1 MPVNS
6 HYEMS
11 WCDFKSY
18 LRDFEDFVMDNVFQK
33 MEYRMWRKFRD
44 ERPANTRVYIS
55 KSTNEF
61 NIEIYGEP
69 EFHRFV
75 RGDDS
80 FGDFFFENFLDR
92 EEAYDYW
99 MNENMTC
106 IDMYGN
112 IHEIDAKDVKI
123 QSTSSNVYPKK
134 NFKIDFAQSESVKN
148 TALECGEQLKV
159 AADATF
165 ARIKDTLASVP
176 VGICA
181 QPVEPTIS
189 ISLDTKVDK
198 AEFDAR
204 IKELTEIIDKHTAK
218 NEKENENMNAF
229 KFDFGPINGNAV
241 RMSMYGMAVKNKAG
255 TWVSYDA
262 KAGEIMDVDV
272 FNFDGANFMYKM
284 PVAMKDIAVGDVI
297 IHHGAPMFVVGKS
310 TDEKGLVVID
320 VIAGERKEVMLAKS
334 PFGFNFATKVVNFLG
349 NAFNGAANADNPFGN
364 MWMLMAMSGDNKDMK
379 DMLPFMMMANGGMDM
394 SNPMLMYALIGDGKM
409 DPMML
414 AFMSGAFNPAPA
426 HECKC
431 GGNCGNH
438 NN

>member
-1 MPVNS
+1 MPVRS

-11 WCDFKSY
+11 WGDFKSY

-69 EFHRFV
+69 EFHHFV

-80 FGDFFFENFLDR
+80 FGDFFFENFIDR

-99 MNENMTC
+99 VSVPKED
-106 IDMYGN
+106 I
-112 IHEIDAKDVKI
+112 
-123 QSTSSNVYPKK
+123 SS
-134 NFKIDFAQSESVKN
+134 ISLS
-148 TALECGEQLKV
+148 CGEKLKI
-159 AADATF
+159 AADKAYVN
-165 ARIKDTLASVP
+165 IKDTLAKASIGV
-176 VGICA
+176 CA

-189 ISLDTKVDK
+189 INLDTKVDK

-204 IKELTEIIDKHTAK
+204 IDELKEIIDKHTAK

-255 TWVSYDA
+255 TWVSYDT

-284 PVAMKDIAVGDVI
+284 PVAMKDITVGDVV
-297 IHHGAPMFVVGKS
+297 IHHGAPMFVTGKS
-310 TDEKGLVVID
+310 GDEKGLVVID

-349 NAFNGAANADNPFGN
+349 NAFNGSATAENPFGN

-394 SNPMLMYALIGDGKM
+394 SNPMLMYALMGKGDI

-431 GGNCGNH
+431 GGNCGYH
-438 NN
+438 NT

>member
-1 MPVNS
+1 MPVKS

-44 ERPANTRVYIS
+44 ERPANTRVYIN

-69 EFHRFV
+69 EFHHFV

-80 FGDFFFENFLDR
+80 FGDFFFENFIDR

-99 MNENMTC
+99 VSVPKED
-106 IDMYGN
+106 I
-112 IHEIDAKDVKI
+112 
-123 QSTSSNVYPKK
+123 SS
-134 NFKIDFAQSESVKN
+134 ISLS
-148 TALECGEQLKV
+148 CGEQLKI
-159 AADATF
+159 AADKAYVN
-165 ARIKDTLASVP
+165 IKDTLAKAS

-284 PVAMKDIAVGDVI
+284 PVAMKDIAVGDVV

-349 NAFNGAANADNPFGN
+349 NAFNGVANADNPFGN

-394 SNPMLMYALIGDGKM
+394 SNPMLMYALMGKGDI

-438 NN
+438 NT

>member
-1 MPVNS
+1 MPVRS

-11 WCDFKSY
+11 WGDFKSY

-69 EFHRFV
+69 EFHHFV

-80 FGDFFFENFLDR
+80 FGDFFFENFIDR

-99 MNENMTC
+99 VSVPKED
-106 IDMYGN
+106 I
-112 IHEIDAKDVKI
+112 
-123 QSTSSNVYPKK
+123 SS
-134 NFKIDFAQSESVKN
+134 ISLS
-148 TALECGEQLKV
+148 CGEKLKI
-159 AADATF
+159 AADKAYVN
-165 ARIKDTLASVP
+165 IKDTLAKASIGV
-176 VGICA
+176 CA

-189 ISLDTKVDK
+189 INLDTKVDK

-204 IKELTEIIDKHTAK
+204 IDELKEIIDKHTAK

-255 TWVSYDA
+255 TWVSYDT

-284 PVAMKDIAVGDVI
+284 PVAMKDIAVGDVV
-297 IHHGAPMFVVGKS
+297 IHHGAPMFVTGKS
-310 TDEKGLVVID
+310 GDEKGLVVID

-349 NAFNGAANADNPFGN
+349 NAFNGSATAENPFGN

-394 SNPMLMYALIGDGKM
+394 SNPMLMYALMGKGDI

-438 NN
+438 NT

>member
-1 MPVNS
+1 MPVRS

-11 WCDFKSY
+11 WGDFKSY

-69 EFHRFV
+69 EFHHFV

-80 FGDFFFENFLDR
+80 FGDFFFENFIDR

-99 MNENMTC
+99 VSVPKED
-106 IDMYGN
+106 I
-112 IHEIDAKDVKI
+112 
-123 QSTSSNVYPKK
+123 SS
-134 NFKIDFAQSESVKN
+134 ISLS
-148 TALECGEQLKV
+148 CGEKLKI
-159 AADATF
+159 AADKAYVN
-165 ARIKDTLASVP
+165 IKDTLAKASIGV
-176 VGICA
+176 CA

-189 ISLDTKVDK
+189 INLDTKVDK

-204 IKELTEIIDKHTAK
+204 IDELKEIIDKHTAK

-255 TWVSYDA
+255 TWVSYDT

-284 PVAMKDIAVGDVI
+284 PVAMKDITVGDVV
-297 IHHGAPMFVVGKS
+297 IHHGAPMFVTGKS
-310 TDEKGLVVID
+310 GDEKGLVVID

-349 NAFNGAANADNPFGN
+349 NAFNGSATAENPFGN

-394 SNPMLMYALIGDGKM
+394 SNPMLMYALMGKGDI

-438 NN
+438 NT

>member
-1 MPVNS
+1 MPVGS
-6 HYEMS
+6 RYEMS
-11 WCDFKSY
+11 WGDFKSY
-18 LRDFEDFVMDNVFQK
+18 LNDFEDFVMDNVFQK
-33 MEYRMWRKFRD
+33 MEYRMWRRFRID
-44 ERPANTRVYIS
+44 RPLNTRVYIE
-55 KSTNEF
+55 KCGDGF
-61 NIEIYGEP
+61 NITIGDEP
-69 EFHRFV
+69 EYHHFV

-80 FGDFFFENFLDR
+80 FGDFFCENFLDR

-99 MNENMTC
+99 MSENMTC

-112 IHEIDAKDVKI
+112 IHEVDAKDVKI
-123 QSTSSNVYPKK
+123 RSTSSDVYPKK

-159 AADATF
+159 SADAAF
-165 ARIKDTLASVP
+165 ARIKDTLASAPIGV
-176 VGICA
+176 CA

-189 ISLDTKVDK
+189 INLDTKVDK

-204 IKELTEIIDKHTAK
+204 IDELKEIIDKHTAK

-255 TWVSYDA
+255 TWVSYDT

-284 PVAMKDIAVGDVI
+284 PVAMKDIAVGDVV
-297 IHHGAPMFVVGKS
+297 IHHGAPMFVTGKS
-310 TDEKGLVVID
+310 GDEKGLVVID

-349 NAFNGAANADNPFGN
+349 NAFNGSATAENPFGN

-394 SNPMLMYALIGDGKM
+394 SNPMLMYALMGKGDI

-438 NN
+438 NT

>member
-1 MPVNS
+1 MPVKS

-44 ERPANTRVYIS
+44 ERPANTRVYIN

-69 EFHRFV
+69 EFHHFV

-80 FGDFFFENFLDR
+80 FGDFFFENFIDR

-99 MNENMTC
+99 VSVPKED
-106 IDMYGN
+106 I
-112 IHEIDAKDVKI
+112 
-123 QSTSSNVYPKK
+123 SS
-134 NFKIDFAQSESVKN
+134 ISLS
-148 TALECGEQLKV
+148 CGEQLKI
-159 AADATF
+159 AADKAYVN
-165 ARIKDTLASVP
+165 IKDTLAKAS

-204 IKELTEIIDKHTAK
+204 IKELTEIIDKHTVK

-255 TWVSYDA
+255 TWVSYDT

-284 PVAMKDIAVGDVI
+284 PVAMKDIAVGDVV
-297 IHHGAPMFVVGKS
+297 IHHGAPMFVTGKS
-310 TDEKGLVVID
+310 SDEKGLVVID

-349 NAFNGAANADNPFGN
+349 NAFNGSATAENPFGN

-394 SNPMLMYALIGDGKM
+394 SNPMLMYALMGKGDI

-438 NN
+438 NT

>member
-1 MPVNS
+1 MPVRS
-6 HYEMS
+6 LYEMS

-69 EFHRFV
+69 EFHHFV

-80 FGDFFFENFLDR
+80 FGDFFFENLIDR

-99 MNENMTC
+99 VSVPKED
-106 IDMYGN
+106 I
-112 IHEIDAKDVKI
+112 
-123 QSTSSNVYPKK
+123 SS
-134 NFKIDFAQSESVKN
+134 ISLS
-148 TALECGEQLKV
+148 CGEKLKI
-159 AADATF
+159 AADKAYVN
-165 ARIKDTLASVP
+165 IKDTLAKASIGV
-176 VGICA
+176 CA

-189 ISLDTKVDK
+189 INLDTKVNK

-204 IKELTEIIDKHTAK
+204 IDELKEIIDKHTAK

-255 TWVSYDA
+255 TWVSYDT

-284 PVAMKDIAVGDVI
+284 PVAMKDIAVGDVV
-297 IHHGAPMFVVGKS
+297 IHHGAPMFVTGKS
-310 TDEKGLVVID
+310 GDEKGLVVID

-349 NAFNGAANADNPFGN
+349 NAFNGSATAENPFGN

-394 SNPMLMYALIGDGKM
+394 SNPMLMYALMGDGKM

-414 AFMSGAFNPAPA
+414 ALMSGAFNPAPV

>member
-1 MPVNS
+1 MPVKS
-6 HYEMS
+6 HYEMG
-11 WCDFKSY
+11 WWDFKSY

-33 MEYRMWRKFRD
+33 MEYRMWRKLRD
-44 ERPANTRVYIS
+44 DRPANTKVYIS

-69 EFHRFV
+69 EFHHFI

-80 FGDFFFENFLDR
+80 FGDFFFENFIDR
-92 EEAYDYW
+92 EEAYDYLVSAP
-99 MNENMTC
+99 
-106 IDMYGN
+106 DKN
-112 IHEIDAKDVKI
+112 I
-123 QSTSSNVYPKK
+123 SSIAVN
-134 NFKIDFAQSESVKN
+134 
-148 TALECGEQLKV
+148 CGEKLKI
-159 AADATF
+159 AADEAYLN
-165 ARIKDTLASVP
+165 IKDTLARTA

-204 IKELTEIIDKHTAK
+204 INELKEIIDKHTVK

-229 KFDFGPINGNAV
+229 KFDFGPVNGNVV
-241 RMSMYGMAVKNKAG
+241 RMSMYGMAVRNKAG

-284 PVAMKDIAVGDVI
+284 PVAMKDIAVGDVV

-310 TDEKGLVVID
+310 ADEKGLVVID

-349 NAFNGAANADNPFGN
+349 SAFNGAANADNPFGN

-379 DMLPFMMMANGGMDM
+379 DMLPFMLMANGNMDM
-394 SNPMLMYALIGDGKM
+394 SNPMLMYALMGDGKM

-414 AFMSGAFNPAPA
+414 AFMSGAFNPAPT

-438 NN
+438 NT